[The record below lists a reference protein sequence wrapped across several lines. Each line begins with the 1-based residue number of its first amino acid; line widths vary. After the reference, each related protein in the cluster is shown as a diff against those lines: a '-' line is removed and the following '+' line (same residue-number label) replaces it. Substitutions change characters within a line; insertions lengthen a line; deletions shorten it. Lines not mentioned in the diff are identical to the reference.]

1 MTSQFRFPR
10 RTFLC
15 AVGGSF
21 FGLRALE
28 AQSPAEVLVA
38 AIQDGGKVI
47 YLRHAATN
55 QREVDTGRLG
65 DRSGQRNLSADG
77 IRQAERLG
85 HALRSL
91 RVPLNEILAS
101 PVFRARDT
109 AELAFGEDRDQGHD
123 GSGRGR
129 VRGRSPEGDDRG
141 DKGLLRTLPG
151 PGMNRVLVGH
161 RTPLRDGDWTTVPGQ
176 RAARGGNGRVPSRA
190 IPQLLGTITAERV
203 VPVGRIT
210 GRIAPLGRSLWTGLQ
225 AGPT

>member
-21 FGLRALE
+21 LSFRPLQ
-28 AQSPAEVLVA
+28 AQSSAEVLVA

-85 HALRSL
+85 HALRAL

-109 AELAFGEDRDQGHD
+109 AELAFGESQIKVTMDLVADEYAADHLKAMIEATKR
-123 GSGRGR
+123 
-129 VRGRSPEGDDRG
+129 
-141 DKGLLRTLPG
+141 LLRTLPG

-161 RTPLRDGDWTTVPGQ
+161 RTPLEMAT
-176 RAARGGNGRVPSRA
+176 GRMFPDSVLPEGAMAVFLPSA

-203 VPVGRIT
+203 VLSAESRGALR
-210 GRIAPLGRSLWTGLQ
+210 G
-225 AGPT
+225 

>member
-1 MTSQFRFPR
+1 MRLIRGARMTSQFRFPR

-15 AVGGSF
+15 AVAGSF
-21 FGLRALE
+21 LGFRALQ
-28 AQSPAEVLVA
+28 AQSSAEVLVA

-65 DRSGQRNLSADG
+65 DRSGQRNLSG
-77 IRQAERLG
+77 GGVRQAERLG
-85 HALRSL
+85 QALRAL

-109 AELAFGEDRDQGHD
+109 AELAFGDDQIKVTMD
-123 GSGRGR
+123 L
-129 VRGRSPEGDDRG
+129 VADEYAGDHLKAMLEATKR
-141 DKGLLRTLPG
+141 LLRTLPG

-161 RTPLRDGDWTTVPGQ
+161 RTPLEMAT
-176 RAARGGNGRVPSRA
+176 GRTFPDSVLPEGAMAVFLPNA

-203 VPVGRIT
+203 VLSAESRGALKR
-210 GRIAPLGRSLWTGLQ
+210 
-225 AGPT
+225 

>member
-1 MTSQFRFPR
+1 MTSKFRFSR
-10 RTFLC
+10 RTFLS

-21 FGLRALE
+21 LSFRPLQ
-28 AQSPAEVLVA
+28 AQSSAEVLVA

-65 DRSGQRNLSADG
+65 DRSGQRNLSTDG
-77 IRQAERLG
+77 VRQAERLG
-85 HALRSL
+85 HALRAL

-109 AELAFGEDRDQGHD
+109 AELAFGEDQIKVTMDLVADEYAGDHLKAML
-123 GSGRGR
+123 
-129 VRGRSPEGDDRG
+129 EGTKR
-141 DKGLLRTLPG
+141 LLRTLPG

-161 RTPLRDGDWTTVPGQ
+161 RTPLEMAT
-176 RAARGGNGRVPSRA
+176 GRMFPDSVLPEGAMAVFLPSA

-203 VPVGRIT
+203 VLSAESRGALR
-210 GRIAPLGRSLWTGLQ
+210 R
-225 AGPT
+225 